1 MSAFKIFADI
11 VVGVQGPLTDTFRR
25 RAIHTSKWHF
35 EWVFLFS
42 GYYVHM
48 LEYFH
53 ATLLFLHEGLRVVI
67 VGNEQ
72 CFIKCDLTACF
83 SLKVYSLL
91 IQTAMLCAN
100 GRIEVFVISLF
111 SQVSLEQTKVRYY
124 YT

>member
-72 CFIKCDLTACF
+72 CFIKCDLTAVFF
-83 SLKVYSLL
+83 SKVYSLL
-91 IQTAMLCAN
+91 IQIAMLC
-100 GRIEVFVISLF
+100 GRIDIC
-111 SQVSLEQTKVRYY
+111 
-124 YT
+124 